1 MRAQNKQFSDAR
13 SFAEVREL
21 VEQKYASGID
31 VKFLSE
37 SQFCSFGDDDQGSD
51 GEWDNFDY
59 LNPSRD
65 WVTALINDCSNDFVW
80 TWRKGL
86 VQMHMRIEFTDGAV
100 IDCEVYAD
108 VSYDDNG
115 KVVVIN
121 G

>member
-21 VEQKYASGID
+21 VEQKYASGIG
-31 VKFLSE
+31 VKALSD
-37 SQFCSFGDDDQGSD
+37 SQFCSFGDDDEGSD
-51 GEWDNFDY
+51 GHWDNFGFVYPDKELVMY
-59 LNPSRD
+59 I
-65 WVTALINDCSNDFVW
+65 INDNSSDFVW

-108 VSYDDNG
+108 VSYDDSG